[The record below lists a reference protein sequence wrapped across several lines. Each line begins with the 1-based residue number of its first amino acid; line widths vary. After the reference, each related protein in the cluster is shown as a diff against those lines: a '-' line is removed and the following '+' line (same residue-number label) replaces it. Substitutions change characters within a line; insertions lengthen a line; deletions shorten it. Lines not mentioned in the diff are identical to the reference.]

1 VKAPD
6 RITRFQITPKQRLTI
21 ARIAAIVAVIAISL
35 YVFTL
40 GDRAKEVAKYGYPG
54 IFLFSILANATVLL
68 PAPGVVFVFVMGA
81 VFNPAGV
88 ALAAGSGAALGE
100 LSGYLAGF
108 SGQGVVERVDLYE
121 RVRSWMETH
130 QRLSYLAILI
140 MAFVP
145 NPLFDIAG
153 MAAGTLKMP
162 LSRFLLFCWIG
173 KTLKMLM
180 FAYFGAS
187 SMQWLGL

>member
-1 VKAPD
+1 VKVLD
-6 RITRFQITPKQRLTI
+6 QFSRFQITPKQRLTI
-21 ARIAAIVAVIAISL
+21 ARIVAIAVVIAISL
-35 YVFTL
+35 YVFSL
-40 GDRAKEVAKYGYPG
+40 GDRAKELAKYGYPG

-88 ALAAGSGAALGE
+88 ALAAGAGAALGE

-108 SGQGVVERVDLYE
+108 SGQAVVERVDLYE
-121 RVRSWMETH
+121 RIRLWMETH
-130 QRLSYLAILI
+130 QRLSYLVILV

-145 NPLFDIAG
+145 NPLFDVAG

-162 LSRFLLFCWIG
+162 ITRFLLFCWVG

-187 SMQWLGL
+187 SMQWLGR

>member
-1 VKAPD
+1 MKVLD
-6 RITRFQITPKQRLTI
+6 QISRFQITPKQRLTI
-21 ARIAAIVAVIAISL
+21 ARIVAIAVVIAISL
-35 YVFTL
+35 YVFSL
-40 GDRAKEVAKYGYPG
+40 GDRAKELAKYGYPG

-81 VFNPAGV
+81 VFNPTGV
-88 ALAAGSGAALGE
+88 ALAAGAGAALGE

-108 SGQGVVERVDLYE
+108 SGQAVVERVELYE
-121 RVRSWMETH
+121 RIRLWMETH
-130 QRLSYLAILI
+130 QRLSYLAILV

-145 NPLFDIAG
+145 NPLFDVAG

-162 LSRFLLFCWIG
+162 ITRFLLFCWIG

-187 SMQWLGL
+187 SVQWLGR